1 MASEEI
7 DKIKIEHEIQ
17 LLVEGN
23 DARNFFKA
31 FVTHLEL
38 EGVQIQNF
46 GGVHEL
52 RGFLAA
58 FVNAPGFGEVASIGV
73 VRDAENVP
81 GGRVQTNAETPAAR
95 AFRSVRDSLVQVALP
110 APRHPAEPA
119 GEHPTVRALIIPG
132 DGDSGMLE
140 TLLCRTFVNT
150 AVDGCIDDFLRCAAE
165 SGQPVRRPD
174 KARAHAWIATKPDPH
189 VSVGVA
195 ALKGYWDFDH
205 DALGGIRQ
213 FLTSL

>member
-119 GEHPTVRALIIPG
+119 GEHPTVRAASI
-132 DGDSGMLE
+132 
-140 TLLCRTFVNT
+140 R
-150 AVDGCIDDFLRCAAE
+150 RCA
-165 SGQPVRRPD
+165 R
-174 KARAHAWIATKPDPH
+174 
-189 VSVGVA
+189 
-195 ALKGYWDFDH
+195 
-205 DALGGIRQ
+205 
-213 FLTSL
+213 